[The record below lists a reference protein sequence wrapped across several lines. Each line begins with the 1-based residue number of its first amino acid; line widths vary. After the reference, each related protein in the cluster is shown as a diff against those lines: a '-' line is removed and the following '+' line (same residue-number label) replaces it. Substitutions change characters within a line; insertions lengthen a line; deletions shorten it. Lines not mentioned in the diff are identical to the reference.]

1 MIIKAFLTVLTSSLI
16 AAPWSAVAEPPVWGI
31 TNIAPWGGEI
41 ENPETPSI
49 SGAIVQEIAR
59 RAGIAVRIE
68 PLPYARL
75 LHRIEADTID
85 IALSFRRR
93 DAEAF
98 SGYPACLFR
107 VPIVAYARK
116 GLPLARYEDLAGLTG
131 GIGVIRGVTYG
142 ERFDQD
148 PAVPRSV
155 ETDFPPMLR
164 KLAAGRLDGVAGSTV
179 VLMHYAQQTNVTGL
193 LGDRLLLTLT
203 EVCLQVPKG
212 RADVPLT
219 RAVVAAAQA
228 MVAEGWAEALI
239 TRRIGQGWD

>member
-1 MIIKAFLTVLTSSLI
+1 MVKKALLAGLMSAL
-16 AAPWSAVAEPPVWGI
+16 AATPLPGVAEPPVWGI
-31 TNIAPWGGEI
+31 TNVAPWGGEV
-41 ENPETPSI
+41 ETSETPSI
-49 SGAIVQEIAR
+49 SGAIIQEISR
-59 RAGIAVRIE
+59 RVGIEFRIE

-75 LHRIEADTID
+75 LRRIEADTID
-85 IALSFRRR
+85 IALSFRRQ

-98 SGYPACLFR
+98 SAYPACLFR

-116 GLPLARYEDLAGLTG
+116 GLTLRQYEDLTHLSG

-148 PAVPRSV
+148 PTVVRSV

-179 VLMHYAQQTNVTGL
+179 MLMHYAQQTNVTGL

-219 RAVVAAAQA
+219 RAVVAAVRA
-228 MVAEGWAEALI
+228 MAAEGWAEALI
-239 TRRIGQGWD
+239 TRRIGQGWE

>member
-1 MIIKAFLTVLTSSLI
+1 MIIKMLLTALISSLI
-16 AAPWSAVAEPPVWGI
+16 AAPLTAVAEPPVWGI
-31 TNIAPWGGEI
+31 TNVAPWGGEV
-41 ENPETPSI
+41 ENSETPSI
-49 SGAIVQEIAR
+49 SGAIVQEISR
-59 RAGIAVRIE
+59 RVGIEFRIE

-75 LHRIEADTID
+75 LRRIEADTID
-85 IALSFRRR
+85 IALSFRRQ

-98 SGYPACLFR
+98 SAYPACLFR
-107 VPIVAYARK
+107 LPIVAYARK
-116 GLPLARYEDLAGLTG
+116 GLTLRQYEDLARLTG

-179 VLMHYAQQTNVTGL
+179 MLMHYAQQTDVTGL

-203 EVCLQVPKG
+203 EVCLQVPKV

-219 RAVVAAAQA
+219 RAVVTAVQA

-239 TRRIGQGWD
+239 TRRIGQGWE